1 MKKTMRLMKEISDD
15 TNRWRD
21 MPYSWIGRVNIVK
34 MSIQS
39 NLHIQC
45 NPYQITNSIFHRTR
59 TKHFTIC
66 MEAQK
71 TLINKSNLKKKKNQN
86 RAGESRLPDLRLFYR
101 RQSSRQ
107 YGTGIETEV

>member
-59 TKHFTIC
+59 TKNTAIFI
-66 MEAQK
+66 ERQN
-71 TLINKSNLKKKKNQN
+71 TLHS
-86 RAGESRLPDLRLFYR
+86 
-101 RQSSRQ
+101 QSSFERDFNLD
-107 YGTGIETEV
+107 